1 MNKIWMGQSSLI
13 NYFSVHKTFPYD
25 IIYNCFKFF
34 IFVYIILKRNSNMG
48 NNPSAANSPNM
59 KNFPMQKYINQGMS
73 QQEVIKIKEA
83 FDAF

>member
-1 MNKIWMGQSSLI
+1 
-13 NYFSVHKTFPYD
+13 
-25 IIYNCFKFF
+25 
-34 IFVYIILKRNSNMG
+34 MG